1 MVYLHEDREQ
11 FLEALRLTYKQTRQ
25 MMQIIEKDYYVTVL
39 LKLLAEK
46 IPFIVFKGGTSLSKC
61 HKVIRRFSEDID
73 LTIDVSLSQGQKK
86 KVKKA
91 ILDSAEELGMVIEN
105 VDETR
110 SRRDYNRYVVAYDSV
125 LASSNSVVKSAVLLE
140 TSYTAVSFPTV
151 LLPVYS
157 YVGDMMRHEAPE
169 FIDTFGLAP
178 FMMKVQGVDRTLVD
192 KVFAVCDYYLS
203 GKVAKHS
210 RHLYDI
216 YKLLPL
222 VSQDDTFKDLIK
234 EVREVRAQSSI
245 CFSALPDV
253 DVSGLLKEIIKENVY
268 RNDYENL
275 TVQLLEENI
284 SYDMAIESL
293 KKLAE
298 SKFFDS

>member
-1 MVYLHEDREQ
+1 MFLYLKDRK
-11 FLEALRLTYKQTRQ
+11 RK
-25 MMQIIEKDYYVTVL
+25 
-39 LKLLAEK
+39 
-46 IPFIVFKGGTSLSKC
+46 S
-61 HKVIRRFSEDID
+61 
-73 LTIDVSLSQGQKK
+73 
-86 KVKKA
+86 KKA

-125 LASSNSVVKSAVLLE
+125 LVSSSSVVKSAVLLE

-275 TVQLLEENI
+275 TIQLLEENI

-293 KKLAE
+293 KKLVE

>member
-1 MVYLHEDREQ
+1 
-11 FLEALRLTYKQTRQ
+11 

-125 LASSNSVVKSAVLLE
+125 LA
-140 TSYTAVSFPTV
+140 
-151 LLPVYS
+151 
-157 YVGDMMRHEAPE
+157 
-169 FIDTFGLAP
+169 
-178 FMMKVQGVDRTLVD
+178 
-192 KVFAVCDYYLS
+192 
-203 GKVAKHS
+203 
-210 RHLYDI
+210 
-216 YKLLPL
+216 
-222 VSQDDTFKDLIK
+222 
-234 EVREVRAQSSI
+234 
-245 CFSALPDV
+245 
-253 DVSGLLKEIIKENVY
+253 
-268 RNDYENL
+268 
-275 TVQLLEENI
+275 
-284 SYDMAIESL
+284 
-293 KKLAE
+293 
-298 SKFFDS
+298 